1 MAKTVSQTQRGHAPK
16 HSLHYQIPISLST
29 SLGGNVPHVLVLI
42 ICLHQHYFSA
52 NPTFVPTISL
62 YQWLFGT
69 IYFLVP
75 LVVAGHRHQD
85 VAP

>member
-1 MAKTVSQTQRGHAPK
+1 MNFSSRFALRMSD
-16 HSLHYQIPISLST
+16 
-29 SLGGNVPHVLVLI
+29 VPSDVPLMMR
-42 ICLHQHYFSA
+42 LHQHYFSA
-52 NPTFVPTISL
+52 NPTFVLTISL

-85 VAP
+85 VAYPAMRPSRLTRIIPYLA